1 MSEVLSFLMKIDIK
15 AEFSGKTVKEVI
27 KKHRI
32 SARLLTRLKTMD
44 NGILVNGEKKT
55 VRHVL
60 YDGDVLE
67 LAIDDVE
74 KSEGI
79 IPFNAPVTL
88 LWEDEWYAA
97 FAKPANLPTHPARR
111 HQSDTLAARVA
122 FLWRDRQFIFRA
134 LTRLDL
140 DTSGV
145 VIVAK
150 NQLAA
155 NEFSKLLIARE
166 VKKEYTA
173 VCLGKVPE
181 SGTVTAKISR
191 PDPKS
196 ILRLAGDEGEEAVT
210 EYKVIS
216 TCDTASLVSVFPITG
231 RTHQI
236 RVHMKYLGAPVLGDT
251 LYSVPSDL
259 IDRQALH
266 ATRVTFTHPF
276 TKKTIS
282 VTCPL
287 FEDMK
292 SCIKA
297 LFGDFDNE

>member
-1 MSEVLSFLMKIDIK
+1 MSEVSSFLMKIEIK
-15 AEFSGKTVKEVI
+15 ADFSGKTVKEVV
-27 KKHRI
+27 KKHKL
-32 SARLLTRLKTMD
+32 SARLLTRLKSMD

-55 VRHVL
+55 VRYVL
-60 YDGDVLE
+60 SDGDLLE
-67 LAIDDVE
+67 LAIDDVD
-74 KSEGI
+74 KSEGV
-79 IPFNAPVTL
+79 IPFDAPVTL

-97 FAKPANLPTHPARR
+97 FAKPAHLPTHPARR

-122 FLWRDRQFIFRA
+122 FLWSDRQFIFRA

-173 VCLGKVPE
+173 VCLGKIPE
-181 SGTVTAKISR
+181 RGVVNARISR

-196 ILRLAGDEGEEAVT
+196 ILRLAGEEGEEAIT
-210 EYKVIS
+210 EYNVIKVS
-216 TCDTASLVSVFPITG
+216 DTATLVSVFPVTG

-266 ATRVTFTHPF
+266 ATRVTFIHPF

-287 FEDMK
+287 FDDMK
-292 SCIKA
+292 NCIKS